1 MKRRRFGKFK
11 GLELALDLEIKNA
24 IIKNYR
30 DNKLIT
36 YFDIN

>member
-11 GLELALDLEIKNA
+11 GLELALDMEIKNA
-24 IIKNYR
+24 IINNYR
-30 DNKLIT
+30 DSKLIT